1 MGPVKQA
8 LGRGAGTRRARGAP
22 RSAGGTLRQA
32 IAKRRLEEMREAR
45 QLRDNLY
52 DVLSDDD

>member
-8 LGRGAGTRRARGAP
+8 MGRSGGARRTRGGP
-22 RSAGGTLRQA
+22 RSASSALRQA
-32 IAKRRLEEMREAR
+32 IAKRRLEEMREAK

-52 DVLSDDD
+52 DVLSDDG